1 MSHTYS
7 LTLCKLTITLFT
19 FNFNKGLIMSKEIA
33 NSIDKSHE
41 APSEVKNIVV
51 DGAVVLDE
59 TLENNL
65 HEFGYSQEQQSLET
79 QSATLEMAQSVV
91 DSVGIEPTFET
102 WKAVRSAVL
111 SGHVAFN
118 DTLSTPRKNE
128 TLENKASL
136 FMRLL
141 ENDFDF
147 KKPKSQSTASVT
159 KNKTVS
165 KTADIL
171 NEKYDGSITV
181 AEDQLTALNQL
192 TPNLAWGT
200 EEYKENEKEKR
211 ILHRVL
217 NHAKK
222 EETEK
227 NKKAVSSTIGKCDD
241 LYRKIKT
248 MIRKSGNKNDAVHL
262 HTWLDNEI
270 DNLEKARAE

>member
-1 MSHTYS
+1 
-7 LTLCKLTITLFT
+7 
-19 FNFNKGLIMSKEIA
+19 MSKEIA

-65 HEFGYSQEQQSLET
+65 HEFGYFQEQQSLET
-79 QSATLEMAQSVV
+79 QSATLEMAQAVV
-91 DSVGIEPTFET
+91 DSVGLEPTFAT

-118 DTLSTPRKNE
+118 DTLTTPRKSE

-141 ENDFDF
+141 ENDFGF

-159 KNKTVS
+159 KNNTKT

-171 NEKYDGSITV
+171 KDKYDGSITV

-227 NKKAVSSTIGKCDD
+227 KKKAVSKYINKSDD
-241 LYRKIKT
+241 VYRKIKT
-248 MIRKSGNKNDAVHL
+248 MIRKSGECSHANELLDALLKLEGNMNK
-262 HTWLDNEI
+262 E
-270 DNLEKARAE
+270 